1 MIVAYSRHCM
11 GPMAVPPHHQTCL
24 ASQCKKFG
32 PKWGLLTWFAMC
44 WIRSP
49 ETAENAVQPG
59 TPALFGRFY
68 PNQATGVPPW
78 CRGTK
83 SWPWNCLKRA
93 VRAMGADNIAC
104 RAIFEQ
110 FGPEKCMVG
119 PHILQ
124 RGCFERQR
132 KVAQS
137 ARWGYATTPKIP
149 HRTFLRNGFEDI
161 VCGIHP
167 RELLQIQIYP
177 ILIPVSLVLG
187 SVG

>member
-1 MIVAYSRHCM
+1 M
-11 GPMAVPPHHQTCL
+11 
-24 ASQCKKFG
+24 
-32 PKWGLLTWFAMC
+32 
-44 WIRSP
+44 
-49 ETAENAVQPG
+49 
-59 TPALFGRFY
+59 
-68 PNQATGVPPW
+68 PPW

-93 VRAMGADNIAC
+93 VRAMGAANIAC
-104 RAIFEQ
+104 CAIFEQ
-110 FGPEKCMVG
+110 FGPQKCMVG

-124 RGCFERQR
+124 PGCFERQS

-167 RELLQIQIYP
+167 RELLQIQIWP
-177 ILIPVSLVLG
+177 IVSTVSLVHVSIVGTECGPASERRRGRRARGPCRRQSAGPGRQAHSVRPDRSG
-187 SVG
+187 SYPR